1 MTHTPLAECNHLDDR
16 ICCVTKRPMATPL
29 RPQELEKWW
38 SDARYHRFRAAFQ
51 EAKRGG
57 AWSDRKLHRQ
67 CEAIAEAQV
76 GLWVPSLST
85 VERFGENSAEVQNT
99 LRGKP
104 RSLSCLLIAVSELDG
119 GSAELAALA
128 REFRASFDT
137 TAAPALSAG
146 APTRRT
152 YTRTRLEDILAAIGN
167 RTSNKPEAPEFPPF
181 NRRFPSTNTKRLRIG
196 GRDVLLKDES
206 ELPTGTHKARRAW
219 EWIVRYKAIIK
230 DRLAQGGPLWL
241 PAYSIISSG
250 SDAVALQYFLRQ
262 FNLPDLRVVMDQARA
277 KEDVLG
283 RLEQLGAVVFPVD
296 LEEHE
301 LTTDDVLRLS
311 KNLDGIDATSWDITT
326 ADRNTYYDWL
336 AYEILNLAPK
346 HIFVPVGTG
355 ELFSNLAFVI
365 HRHLCERAWDERL
378 SAPIEQVNIYG
389 ATTENPN
396 SKMVMLYAKWRPVL
410 RRLRETLN
418 DFKRAGSLGEA
429 SGVFSIDDAHA
440 ENALLQIQ
448 RQALPPETRAM
459 YGAIRSDVSG
469 IAGLALYLQR
479 ASEIPTDDTV
489 VVVNTGCL
497 DLAQT

>member
-1 MTHTPLAECNHLDDR
+1 LEGEGR
-16 ICCVTKRPMATPL
+16 CVTTLGMASTI
-29 RPQELEKWW
+29 RPQDLDKWW

-51 EAKRGG
+51 EAKRSVG
-57 AWSDRKLHRQ
+57 WSDRKLHRR
-67 CEAIAEAQV
+67 CEAIAEAHA

-85 VERFGENSAEVQNT
+85 VERFGETSADVQNT

-104 RSLSCLLIAVSELDG
+104 RSLSCLLIAASEL
-119 GSAELAALA
+119 AEDTAEIAALA
-128 REFRASFDT
+128 REFRTSFDT
-137 TAAPALSAG
+137 TAAPTSSKSTL
-146 APTRRT
+146 TRRT
-152 YTRTRLEDILAAIGN
+152 YTRAQLEDILAAIGN
-167 RTSNKPEAPEFPPF
+167 RTSNKPGAPEFPPF
-181 NRRFPSTNTKRLRIG
+181 NRRFPSTNTKHLHIG
-196 GRDVLLKDES
+196 GRDLLLKDES

-219 EWIVRYKAIIK
+219 EWIVRYKIIIK
-230 DRLAQGGPLWL
+230 DRLAQGGPMSL

-262 FNLPDLRVVMDQARA
+262 FNLPDLRVVMDEARA

-283 RLEQLGAVVFPVD
+283 RLEQLGALVFPVD

-301 LTTDDVLRLS
+301 LATDDVLRLS

-355 ELFSNLAFVI
+355 ELFSNLAFII

-410 RRLRETLN
+410 RRLRDTLQ

-429 SGVFSIDDAHA
+429 SGVFPIEDELA
-440 ENALLQIQ
+440 EQALLQIQ
-448 RQALPPETRAM
+448 RQALPVESRSM
-459 YGAIRSDVSG
+459 YSAIRSDVSG

-479 ASEIPTDDTV
+479 AEQIPEGETV

-497 DLAQT
+497 DLSPT

>member
-1 MTHTPLAECNHLDDR
+1 
-16 ICCVTKRPMATPL
+16 MAAPV
-29 RPQELEKWW
+29 RPQDLDKWW
-38 SDARYHRFRAAFQ
+38 SDARYHRFRTAFQ
-51 EAKRGG
+51 DAKRVS
-57 AWSDRKLHRQ
+57 ANWSDRKLHRG
-67 CEAIAEAQV
+67 CEAAAETHA

-85 VERFGENSAEVQNT
+85 VERFGETSAEVQNT

-104 RSLSCLLIAVSELDG
+104 RSLSCLLIATADVATNCEVI
-119 GSAELAALA
+119 AELARDFSAV
-128 REFRASFDT
+128 FDFSAMP
-137 TAAPALSAG
+137 AAAII
-146 APTRRT
+146 APSRRI
-152 YTRTRLEDILAAIGN
+152 YTRAQLEDMLAAIGT
-167 RTSNKPEAPEFPPF
+167 RTANKVDLPEFPPF
-181 NRRFPSTNTKRLRIG
+181 NRRFPATNTKRLRIN

-219 EWIVRYKAIIK
+219 EWIVRYKGIIK
-230 DRLAQGGPLWL
+230 DRLANGGPLWL

-250 SDAVALQYFLRQ
+250 SDAVALQFFLRQ
-262 FNLPDLRVVMDQARA
+262 FGLPDLRVVMDEARA

-283 RLEQLGAVVFPVD
+283 RLEQLGALVFPVD
-296 LEEHE
+296 LEERE
-301 LTTDDVLRLS
+301 LVSDDVLRLS
-311 KNLDGIDATSWDITT
+311 RNIEGIDATSWDIST

-410 RRLRETLN
+410 RRLRETLQ
-418 DFKRAGSLGEA
+418 DFKRAGALGEA
-429 SGVFSIDDAHA
+429 SDVYAIDDELA
-440 ENALLQIQ
+440 ERALLQIQ
-448 RQALPPETRAM
+448 RQALPAQTRAM

-479 ASEIPTDDTV
+479 AHEIPEGETV

-497 DLAQT
+497 DLSSN

>member
-1 MTHTPLAECNHLDDR
+1 MGAP
-16 ICCVTKRPMATPL
+16 V
-29 RPQELEKWW
+29 RPQDLDKWW
-38 SDARYHRFRAAFQ
+38 SDARYHRFREAFQ
-51 EAKRGG
+51 NAKREAIG
-57 AWSDRKLHRQ
+57 WSDRKLHRS
-67 CEAIAEAQV
+67 CEAIAETHA

-85 VERFGENSAEVQNT
+85 VERFGERSADVQNT

-104 RSLSCLLIAVSELDG
+104 RSLSCLLIAAAELVSDCAEV
-119 GSAELAALA
+119 AELARDFAGA
-128 REFRASFDT
+128 FDFS
-137 TAAPALSAG
+137 ANPAPALNVA
-146 APTRRT
+146 AQRF
-152 YTRTRLEDILAAIGN
+152 YTRTQLEDLLAAIGT
-167 RTSNKPEAPEFPPF
+167 RTANKVDLPEFPPF
-181 NRRFPSTNTKRLRIG
+181 NRRFPSTNTKPLFIDARQ
-196 GRDVLLKDES
+196 VLLKDES

-219 EWIVRYKAIIK
+219 EKIVGYKAIVK
-230 DRLAQGGPLWL
+230 ERLARGGPFWL

-262 FNLPDLRVVMDQARA
+262 FNLPDLRVVMDEARA
-277 KEDVLG
+277 KEDVLS
-283 RLEQLGAVVFPVD
+283 RLEQLGAIVFPVD
-296 LEEHE
+296 LEERE
-301 LTTDDVLRLS
+301 LSSEDVLRLS
-311 KNLDGIDATSWDITT
+311 KNSDGVDATSWDITT

-410 RRLRETLN
+410 HRLRETLS
-418 DFKRAGSLGEA
+418 DFKRAGSLGQA
-429 SGVFSIDDAHA
+429 SGVFAIDDELA
-440 ENALLQIQ
+440 ERALLYIQ
-448 RQALPPETRAM
+448 RQALSPETRAM

-479 ASEIPTDDTV
+479 AHEIPEGETV

-497 DLAQT
+497 DLSSN

>member
-1 MTHTPLAECNHLDDR
+1 MVAP
-16 ICCVTKRPMATPL
+16 V
-29 RPQELEKWW
+29 RPQDLDKWW

-51 EAKRGG
+51 EAKR
-57 AWSDRKLHRQ
+57 ASSNWSDRKLHRG
-67 CEAIAEAQV
+67 CEAIAETHA

-85 VERFGENSAEVQNT
+85 VERFGETSAEVQNT

-104 RSLSCLLIAVSELDG
+104 RSLSCLLIATG
-119 GSAELAALA
+119 ELASDAAEIAEMATEFA
-128 REFRASFDT
+128 RAFDFS
-137 TAAPALSAG
+137 AAPSTSAA

-152 YTRTRLEDILAAIGN
+152 YTRTQLEDILAAIGT
-167 RTSNKPEAPEFPPF
+167 RTANKIDLPEFPPF
-181 NRRFPSTNTKRLRIG
+181 NRRFPSTNTKRLRID

-219 EWIVRYKAIIK
+219 EKIVAYKAIIK
-230 DRLAQGGPLWL
+230 ERLAQGGPLHL

-262 FNLPDLRVVMDQARA
+262 FGLPDLRVVMDEARA
-277 KEDVLG
+277 KEDVIS
-283 RLEQLGAVVFPVD
+283 RLEQLGALVFPVD
-296 LEEHE
+296 LEEQE
-301 LTTDDVLRLS
+301 LASEDVLRLS
-311 KNLDGIDATSWDITT
+311 KNVDGIDATSWDITT

-378 SAPIEQVNIYG
+378 SASIEQVNIYG

-429 SGVFSIDDAHA
+429 SGVFAIDDELA
-440 ENALLQIQ
+440 ERALLQIQ

-479 ASEIPTDDTV
+479 AHEIPEGETV

-497 DLAQT
+497 DLSSN

>member
-1 MTHTPLAECNHLDDR
+1 
-16 ICCVTKRPMATPL
+16 MAAPV
-29 RPQELEKWW
+29 RPQDLDKWW

-51 EAKRGG
+51 AAKRDATG
-57 AWSDRKLHRQ
+57 WSDRKVHRG
-67 CEAIAEAQV
+67 CEAIAETHA

-85 VERFGENSAEVQNT
+85 VERFGETSADVQNT

-104 RSLSCLLIAVSELDG
+104 RSLSCLLIAAADVAVDCAEVADLAGDFLSTFDF
-119 GSAELAALA
+119 SATLASAASMPA
-128 REFRASFDT
+128 RRI
-137 TAAPALSAG
+137 
-146 APTRRT
+146 
-152 YTRTRLEDILAAIGN
+152 YTRTQLEDILAAIGS
-167 RTSNKPEAPEFPPF
+167 RTANKIDLPEFPPF
-181 NRRFPSTNTKRLRIG
+181 NRRFPSTNTKRLRIN

-219 EWIVRYKAIIK
+219 EKIVGYKTVIK
-230 DRLAQGGPLWL
+230 ERLANGGPMWL

-250 SDAVALQYFLRQ
+250 SDAVALQFFLRQ
-262 FNLPDLRVVMDQARA
+262 FGLPDLRVVMDQARA
-277 KEDVLG
+277 KEDVLS
-283 RLEQLGAVVFPVD
+283 RLEQLGAQVFPVD

-301 LTTDDVLRLS
+301 LASDDVLRLS
-311 KNLDGIDATSWDITT
+311 KNTDGIDATSWDITT

-336 AYEILNLAPK
+336 AYEILNLSPQ

-378 SAPIEQVNIYG
+378 SAPIQQVNIYG

-410 RRLRETLN
+410 RRLRETLS
-418 DFKRAGSLGEA
+418 DFKRAGALGEA
-429 SGVFSIDDAHA
+429 SGVFAIEDELA
-440 ENALLQIQ
+440 ERALLQIQ
-448 RQALPPETRAM
+448 RQALPLETRAL

-479 ASEIPTDDTV
+479 AHEIPEDETV

-497 DLAQT
+497 DLSSN

>member
-1 MTHTPLAECNHLDDR
+1 
-16 ICCVTKRPMATPL
+16 MASPI
-29 RPQELEKWW
+29 RPQDLEKWW

-51 EAKRGG
+51 EAKRRAG
-57 AWSDRKLHRQ
+57 WSDRKLHRH
-67 CEAIAEAQV
+67 CEAIAETLV

-85 VERFGENSAEVQNT
+85 VERFGETSAEVQNT

-104 RSLSCLLIAVSELDG
+104 RSLSCLLIAASELAE

-128 REFRASFDT
+128 HEFRASFDT
-137 TAAPALSAG
+137 NAAAVASAG
-146 APTRRT
+146 AGARRA
-152 YTRTRLEDILAAIGN
+152 YTRAQLEDILAAIGN
-167 RTSNKPEAPEFPPF
+167 RTSNKPDAPEFPPF
-181 NRRFPSTNTKRLRIG
+181 NRRFPSTNSKRLRIG

-219 EWIVRYKAIIK
+219 EWIVRYKGIIK
-230 DRLAQGGPLWL
+230 ERLAHGGALWL

-262 FNLPDLRVVMDQARA
+262 FNLPDLHVVMDEARA
-277 KEDVLG
+277 KEDVLS
-283 RLEQLGAVVFPVD
+283 RLEQLGARVFPVD

-301 LTTDDVLRLS
+301 LTTEDVLRLS
-311 KNLDGIDATSWDITT
+311 KNTDGNDATSWDITT

-378 SAPIEQVNIYG
+378 SAPIAQINIYG

-418 DFKRAGSLGEA
+418 DFKRAGSLGDA
-429 SGVFSIDDAHA
+429 SGVFSIDDALA

-448 RQALPPETRAM
+448 RQSLPVEARGM
-459 YGAIRSDVSG
+459 YAAIRSDVSG
-469 IAGLALYLQR
+469 IAGLALYLER
-479 ASEIPTDDTV
+479 AAEIPADETV

>member
-1 MTHTPLAECNHLDDR
+1 LD
-16 ICCVTKRPMATPL
+16 
-29 RPQELEKWW
+29 KWW

-51 EAKRGG
+51 DAKRGHAG
-57 AWSDRKLHRQ
+57 WSDRKLHRG
-67 CEAIAEAQV
+67 CESIAETRA

-85 VERFGENSAEVQNT
+85 VERFGEANAEVQNT

-104 RSLSCLLIAVSELDG
+104 RSLSCLLIATAEVVQDSEAILSMAG
-119 GSAELAALA
+119 EFA
-128 REFRASFDT
+128 RAFDFS
-137 TAAPALSAG
+137 AAPPLSSSGPA
-146 APTRRT
+146 RRI
-152 YTRTRLEDILAAIGN
+152 YTRTQLEDILAAIGN
-167 RTSNKPEAPEFPPF
+167 RSANKIDLPEFPPF
-181 NRRFPSTNTKRLRIG
+181 NRRFPSTNTKRLRID

-219 EWIVRYKAIIK
+219 EKIVGYKPIIRE
-230 DRLAQGGPLWL
+230 RLAQSGPLSL

-250 SDAVALQYFLRQ
+250 SDAVALQYFLHQ
-262 FNLPDLRVVMDQARA
+262 FNLPDLRVVMDEARA
-277 KEDVLG
+277 KEDVLS
-283 RLEQLGAVVFPVD
+283 RLEQLGAWVFPVD

-301 LTTDDVLRLS
+301 LASNDVLRLS
-311 KNLDGIDATSWDITT
+311 RNADGIDATSWDITT

-378 SAPIEQVNIYG
+378 SMPIEQVNIYG

-396 SKMVMLYAKWRPVL
+396 SNMVMLYAKWRPVL
-410 RRLRETLN
+410 RRLRETL
-418 DFKRAGSLGEA
+418 DDLKRAGSLGQA
-429 SGVFSIDDAHA
+429 SGVFPIEDELA
-440 ENALLQIQ
+440 EQALLQIQ
-448 RQALPPETRAM
+448 RQALAPETRAM

-469 IAGLALYLQR
+469 IAGLALYLR
-479 ASEIPTDDTV
+479 MADAIPRGENV

-497 DLAQT
+497 DLSLT

>member
-1 MTHTPLAECNHLDDR
+1 
-16 ICCVTKRPMATPL
+16 MAAPV
-29 RPQELEKWW
+29 RPQDLDKWW
-38 SDARYHRFRAAFQ
+38 SDARYHCFRAAFQ
-51 EAKRGG
+51 DAKRNTSG
-57 AWSDRKLHRQ
+57 WSDRKLHRG
-67 CEAIAEAQV
+67 CEAIAETHA

-85 VERFGENSAEVQNT
+85 VERFGERSADVQST

-104 RSLSCLLIAVSELDG
+104 RSLSCLLIAA
-119 GSAELAALA
+119 AEVVTNCPEVTALA
-128 REFRASFDT
+128 RDFLAAFDFSL
-137 TAAPALSAG
+137 AIAPRVG
-146 APTRRT
+146 APSRRA
-152 YTRTRLEDILAAIGN
+152 YTRTQLEDILAAIGA
-167 RTSNKPEAPEFPPF
+167 RTANKVDLPEFPPF
-181 NRRFPSTNTKRLRIG
+181 NRRFPATNTKRLNIG
-196 GRDVLLKDES
+196 GREILLKDES

-219 EWIVRYKAIIK
+219 EKIVGYKPII
-230 DRLAQGGPLWL
+230 RAELANGGPMWL

-250 SDAVALQYFLRQ
+250 SDAAALQFFLRQ
-262 FNLPDLRVVMDQARA
+262 FGLPDLRVVMDQARA
-277 KEDVLG
+277 KEDVLSL
-283 RLEQLGAVVFPVD
+283 LEQLGAQVFPVD

-301 LTTDDVLRLS
+301 LTSEDVLGLT
-311 KNLDGIDATSWDITT
+311 KNAEGVDATSWDITT

-355 ELFSNLAFVI
+355 ELFSNLAFVV

-378 SAPIEQVNIYG
+378 NAPIEQVNIYG

-410 RRLRETLN
+410 RKLRETLQ
-418 DFKRAGSLGEA
+418 DFKRAGALGEA
-429 SGVFSIDDAHA
+429 SGVFAIDDELA
-440 ENALLQIQ
+440 ERALLQIQ

-479 ASEIPTDDTV
+479 AHEIPEGETV

-497 DLAQT
+497 DLASN